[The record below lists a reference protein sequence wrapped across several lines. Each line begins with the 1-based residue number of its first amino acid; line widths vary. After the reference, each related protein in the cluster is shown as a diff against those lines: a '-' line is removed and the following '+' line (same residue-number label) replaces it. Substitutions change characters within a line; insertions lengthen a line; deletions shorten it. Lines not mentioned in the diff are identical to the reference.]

1 MFRTRLNEA
10 LKEAM
15 RAKNPRAVST
25 LRLILAATKDRD
37 IAARGRGITDGI
49 DEEEILSM
57 LQTMIKQRREAIALY
72 EQGGRLELA
81 EQEREE
87 IGIIETFLPKQFDD
101 AEVRNV
107 VADRDRR
114 YRRHQHQGHGQDHG
128 RTAVPLCRPD
138 GFRQGQRLRE
148 GSSGSGLNSGL
159 RLPGA

>member
-15 RAKNPRAVST
+15 RAKSQRAVST
-25 LRLILAATKDRD
+25 LRLILAALKDRD

-81 EQEREE
+81 QQEREE
-87 IGIIETFLPKQFDD
+87 IGIIETFLPKQFDE
-101 AEVRNV
+101 AEIRSAVSTV
-107 VADRDRR
+107 IADIGATSIKDM
-114 YRRHQHQGHGQDHG
+114 G
-128 RTAVPLCRPD
+128 RTMAELRS
-138 GFRQGQRLRE
+138 RYAGQMDF
-148 GSSGSGLNSGL
+148 GTASGYVKEVLVQ
-159 RLPGA
+159 A

>member
-15 RAKNPRAVST
+15 RAKRQRAVST
-25 LRLILAATKDRD
+25 LRLILAALKDRD

-81 EQEREE
+81 E
-87 IGIIETFLPKQFDD
+87 
-101 AEVRNV
+101 
-107 VADRDRR
+107 
-114 YRRHQHQGHGQDHG
+114 
-128 RTAVPLCRPD
+128 
-138 GFRQGQRLRE
+138 
-148 GSSGSGLNSGL
+148 
-159 RLPGA
+159 

>member
-1 MFRTRLNEA
+1 MFRTRLNAA
-10 LKEAM
+10 LREAM
-15 RAKNPRAVST
+15 RAKYPRAVST

-49 DEEEILSM
+49 NEDEILSM

-72 EQGGRLELA
+72 EQGDRLELA

-107 VADRDRR
+107 VAAVIADIGATSIKDM
-114 YRRHQHQGHGQDHG
+114 G
-128 RTAVPLCRPD
+128 RTMAELRT
-138 GFRQGQRLRE
+138 RYAGQMDF
-148 GSSGSGLNSGL
+148 GKASGYVKEKLVQ
-159 RLPGA
+159 A